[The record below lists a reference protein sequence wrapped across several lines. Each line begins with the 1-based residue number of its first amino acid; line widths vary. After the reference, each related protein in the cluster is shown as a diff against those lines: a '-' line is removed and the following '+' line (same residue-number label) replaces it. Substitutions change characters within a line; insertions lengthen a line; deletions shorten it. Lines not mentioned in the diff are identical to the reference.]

1 MTELL
6 RTLFVTTPGTS
17 LHLEGDTVRIRH
29 PERPGR
35 SVLPLVRIQ
44 QLVVWKGVEV
54 TNDLLLRCAADNRGV
69 TWLSRNGRF
78 LGRVGGNQIGNPT
91 LRLEQVRAHDDP
103 QRRLEIAKSVVAGK
117 LQNYRQLLLRV
128 ARDAEPTRQT
138 QIRELAAAHADSLTA
153 AASTRSLTDLLGVEG
168 AAARLYSQNLPL
180 LAKGVP
186 PGRNR
191 RPPEDQFNC
200 VLSFGYG
207 MLRVAL
213 TGALEQV
220 GLDPYIGFLHGVR
233 SGKPSLA
240 LDLMEEFRP
249 LLVDRLVLTLFNRK
263 EIATKHTIQDPAGG
277 VTLTD
282 DGRTFVLDRWSKARE
297 RIWQHSLLKREM
309 PAGLL
314 PNVQA
319 RLFARYLRGDQPA
332 YQPWIAS

>member
-17 LHLEGDTVRIRH
+17 LHLERDTVRIYH
-29 PERPGR
+29 PDRPGR
-35 SVLPLVRIQ
+35 HVLPLVRIE

-54 TNDLLLRCAADNRGV
+54 TNDLLLRCASDNRAV

-78 LGRVGGNQIGNPT
+78 LGRVGGNQVGNPL

-103 QRRLEIAKSVVAGK
+103 RRRLEIAKAVVAGK
-117 LQNYRQLLLRV
+117 LQNCWQLLLRV
-128 ARDAEPTRQT
+128 ARDAEDTRQDK
-138 QIRELAAAHADSLTA
+138 IRAVAAAHAEALVA
-153 AASTRSLTDLLGVEG
+153 AANAATLTELLGVEG
-168 AAARLYSQNLPL
+168 AAARSYFQAMPL

-186 PGRNR
+186 PGRTR

-207 MLRVAL
+207 MLRVAVV
-213 TGALEQV
+213 GALEQV
-220 GLDPYIGFLHGVR
+220 GLDPCIGYLHTVR

-240 LDLMEEFRP
+240 LDVMEEFRP
-249 LLVDRLVLTLFNRK
+249 LLVDRFVLTLFNRK
-263 EIATKHTIQDPAGG
+263 EITPKHTIQDPAGG

-282 DGRTFVLDRWSKARE
+282 EGRAFILDRWSRARE
-297 RIWQHSLLKREM
+297 RSWRHSVLHRDI
-309 PAGLL
+309 PAALL

-319 RLFARYLRGDQPA
+319 RLLARNLRADQPV